1 MTRKIREKKFRGPVQ
16 KGEVRNPYGRSGKPI
31 ANARKAKDGLLQLF
45 ISSEAPGHIHDMLNM
60 KLPAIL
66 KPENRDMITKEEDR
80 ELRFLILK
88 NFKWAVEQFIK
99 TLPKEIGMFGKVS
112 HEYTLAGMVRG
123 AVTEPKSDRV
133 IEMTKKSEE
142 DILAHQAEPETFEA
156 KPEEG
161 HAGE

>member
-1 MTRKIREKKFRGPVQ
+1 MAKKKEKQFAGPCAP
-16 KGEVRNPYGRSGKPI
+16 GEVRNPYGRAGKPV

-66 KPENRDMITKEEDR
+66 KPENRDMITPEEDSK
-80 ELRFLILK
+80 LRMLILT

-123 AVTEPKSDRV
+123 AVTQPKSDRV
-133 IEMTKKSEE
+133 IEMTKKDEK
-142 DILAHQAEPETFEA
+142 DILSHQAEPESFEA
-156 KPEEG
+156 EPEGG

>member
-1 MTRKIREKKFRGPVQ
+1 MGPVS
-16 KGEVRNPYGRSGKPI
+16 KGEIRNPYGRAGKPV

-66 KPENRDMITKEEDR
+66 KPENRNMITPEEDAK
-80 ELRFLILK
+80 LRGLILT

-112 HEYTLAGMVRG
+112 HEHTLAGMVKG
-123 AVTEPKSDRV
+123 AVTQPKSDKIV
-133 IEMTKKSEE
+133 EMTKKGEE
-142 DILAHQAEPETFEA
+142 DILLHKQAPEAFEV
-156 KPEEG
+156 EQG
-161 HAGE
+161 D